1 MLDHILG
8 RPSTRFRKY
17 QVFFVVLLWS
27 LYLSKFRRHG
37 PPGVQ
42 RLSRWL
48 SKRFTMHQ
56 ALVVSC
62 VTLYVSRNFAR
73 VVGLE
78 SPEPLANL
86 YDRSFFRAT
95 WVTTALDAGFWT
107 AMHLRPMWWR
117 HTCEIA
123 FTLYYLVCA
132 EQADEMCR
140 RVRGDLSVEHL
151 RVSWNKPNTPVL
163 RAFTGLLRPKFMKY
177 KPRRIT
183 MARPKFSDYKMSM
196 DAWLYFDGPM
206 KDLEQQD
213 KIVLDIPGGG
223 FVAMDP
229 RCHDDKLMAW
239 AGKLGIPVL
248 ALDYKKAPEY
258 PYPYALYECYDAY
271 YQLITTRGKCMGLSG
286 DCVPKII
293 VSGDSAGGNLAIGMT
308 LLLLDADSGHASWEP
323 GIRGVNTLPPP
334 EAVVGIYP
342 ALEMNIGNW
351 MSDEQLALLKTPKQR
366 RENKRILARKSEDY
380 RKLTPAT
387 PYGSDDEDEDDFAQP
402 KQGHVRQLSDL
413 GYKRPK
419 TRLAMS
425 SMISYFNDR
434 IISPEML
441 RAMILLYIGE
451 HNKPDFATDFLLS
464 PLRAP
469 EALLAKFPRT
479 FLLCGERDPL
489 VDDTA
494 IFAGRL
500 RQAHAAEF
508 ERRKEFGIE
517 RDDAVFDDKKHV
529 EVVFVNGVSHGFLQF
544 VSVFPRGW
552 EYIHHCSRWMRS
564 VFEESDAQEP
574 ISSISNGSADYFSYP
589 RSRSRRTSESDG
601 GDRPLEISSK
611 LRMTSINGVSTA
623 NGGPTSPT
631 TERRRAQHVPFANDA
646 RRHRGR
652 IQRSSNM
659 SGRKSPA
666 EARHNVISK
675 LESSE
680 DLLARRMQGV
690 TEHLMGSTESAKRP
704 NGGQ

>member
-17 QVFFVVLLWS
+17 QVFLVVLLWS
-27 LYLSKFRRHG
+27 TYLSKFQRHG
-37 PPGVQ
+37 PPGVS

-56 ALVVSC
+56 ALVVFC
-62 VTLYVSRNFAR
+62 VSLYVSRNFAR
-73 VVGLE
+73 VIGLE

-107 AMHLRPMWWR
+107 AMRIRPAWLRR
-117 HTCEIA
+117 TCEIG

-151 RVSWNKPNTPVL
+151 RVSWNKPNTPIL
-163 RAFTGLLRPKFMKY
+163 RFFTTLLRPKFMKY
-177 KPRRIT
+177 EPRKIIIP
-183 MARPKFSDYKMSM
+183 RPKNSDYKRPIE
-196 DAWLYFDGPM
+196 AWLYFDGPE
-206 KDLEQQD
+206 KDLKNQD
-213 KIVLDIPGGG
+213 KMVLDIPGGG

-239 AGKLGIPVL
+239 AGKLGLPLL

-271 YQLITTRGKCMGLSG
+271 YQLVATRGTCIGLSG
-286 DCVPKII
+286 ELIPKII
-293 VSGDSAGGNLAIGMT
+293 VSGDSAGGNLAFGMT
-308 LLLLDADSGHASWEP
+308 LLLLDTGSPHSTWEP
-323 GIRGVNTLPPP
+323 GARGHNTLPAP
-334 EAVVGIYP
+334 EAIVGIYP
-342 ALEMNIGNW
+342 ALEMSIGNW
-351 MSDEQLALLKTPKQR
+351 MSDEQLALLKTPSQR
-366 RENKRILARKSEDY
+366 RENKRILDRKADDY
-380 RKLTPAT
+380 RRLTPGT
-387 PYGSDDEDEDDFAQP
+387 PYASDDEDDEPSTKSRSTRSEYD
-402 KQGHVRQLSDL
+402 R
-413 GYKRPK
+413 RPK

-441 RAMILLYIGE
+441 RAMILLYVGE
-451 HNKPDFATDFLLS
+451 HNRPDFATDHLLS

-469 EALLAKFPRT
+469 EALLAKFPKC

-500 RQAHAAEF
+500 RQAHGTAFKQRQEL
-508 ERRKEFGIE
+508 GIE
-517 RDDAVFDDKKHV
+517 SEDAVFDDKKHV
-529 EVVFVNGVSHGFLQF
+529 EVVLVNGVSHGFLQF

-552 EYIHHCSRWMRS
+552 EYIHHCSRWMRA
-564 VFEESDAQEP
+564 VFEESDANEP
-574 ISSISNGSADYFSYP
+574 ASVASNGNAADYFSYP
-589 RSRSRRTSESDG
+589 KSKSRRGSETAEEK
-601 GDRPLEISSK
+601 PLMIPSK
-611 LRMTSINGVSTA
+611 LRMTQIDTSRRKSNGHLT
-623 NGGPTSPT
+623 NGAPNSSS
-631 TERRRAQHVPFANDA
+631 
-646 RRHRGR
+646 RHRGR
-652 IQRSSNM
+652 IMRNSM

-666 EARHNVISK
+666 EARSVAIAK
-675 LESSE
+675 LSSTE
-680 DLLARRMQGV
+680 DLLARRMHGV
-690 TEHLMGSTESAKRP
+690 TENVFSSSRDKSS
-704 NGGQ
+704 

>member
-17 QVFFVVLLWS
+17 QVFLVVLLWS
-27 LYLSKFRRHG
+27 LYLSKFRHHG

-56 ALVVSC
+56 TLVVFC
-62 VTLYVSRNFAR
+62 VSLYVSRNFAR

-107 AMHLRPMWWR
+107 AMRLRPGWFK
-117 HTCEIA
+117 HTCEIV

-140 RVRGDLSVEHL
+140 RVRGDLSIQHL
-151 RVSWNKPNTPVL
+151 RVSWNKPNTPAL
-163 RAFTGLLRPKFMKY
+163 RFVTNLMRPRFMKY
-177 KPRRIT
+177 KPRRVTIT
-183 MARPKFSDYKMSM
+183 RPKASDYKLPTE
-196 DAWLYFDGPM
+196 AWLYFDGPRE
-206 KDLEQQD
+206 DLKNQD

-258 PYPYALYECYDAY
+258 PYPYALYECYDVY
-271 YQLITTRGKCMGLSG
+271 YQLIATRGTCIGLSG
-286 DCVPKII
+286 ECIPKII

-308 LLLLDADSGHASWEP
+308 LLLLDAESPHSSWDPGVRGHQ
-323 GIRGVNTLPPP
+323 TLPPP
-334 EAVVGIYP
+334 EALAGIYP

-351 MSDEQLALLKTPKQR
+351 MSDEQLALLKKPKQR
-366 RENKRILARKSEDY
+366 RENRRILERKTDDY
-380 RKLTPAT
+380 RRLTPNT
-387 PYGSDDEDEDDFAQP
+387 PYASEDEDEED
-402 KQGHVRQLSDL
+402 SDRAR
-413 GYKRPK
+413 KRKVEKPPSTEESRK
-419 TRLAMS
+419 PRTRLAMS

-441 RAMILLYIGE
+441 RAMILLYVGE

-469 EALLAKFPRT
+469 ETLLARFPRT
-479 FLLCGERDPL
+479 FLMCGERDPL

-500 RQAHAAEF
+500 RQAHALEFRRRQDLGLEPEDAE
-508 ERRKEFGIE
+508 
-517 RDDAVFDDKKHV
+517 FDDKKHV

-552 EYIHHCSRWMRS
+552 DYIHHCSRWMRTA
-564 VFEESDAQEP
+564 FEESDAAQEP
-574 ISSISNGSADYFSYP
+574 PSSVASNGGIGGDYFSYTKA
-589 RSRSRRTSESDG
+589 RSRRPSEAS
-601 GDRPLEISSK
+601 GDERPLEIPSK
-611 LRMTSINGVSTA
+611 LRMTQIQ
-623 NGGPTSPT
+623 GGATSPT
-631 TERRRAQHVPFANDA
+631 AARKRASGSGSGSGRNSAA
-646 RRHRGR
+646 RGR

-666 EARHNVISK
+666 ETRSALVAK
-675 LESSE
+675 LGSTE
-680 DLLARRMQGV
+680 DLLARRMQAV
-690 TEHLMGSTESAKRP
+690 TEGLTERRED
-704 NGGQ
+704 